1 MANVEETPSL
11 DDKPV
16 DAVMGLRVNL
26 EDLRQQIAR
35 AVVSG
40 ASQEQLSKLQERAV
54 SIKNCIMF
62 LDEAQAFCVSPP
74 MPTGDIILG
83 PGHATNVSHPRS
95 AHVIPPD
102 LPIWQWQGNIWRKE
116 AEAHDSVEDLLDTFA
131 LIVESNGLS
140 IDSSWSRLVP
150 IKMNRD
156 QRSWFNEVLKGR
168 NLVWSEV
175 RKIIVKTY
183 AAQDVAQEL
192 EYMDQLL
199 SLKMAAA
206 ESIEAFTDRFQ
217 RIRRAAKWDDDI
229 KTATIYK
236 RALPAFLRQEVS
248 RSLLNL
254 GRDQQDSVAK
264 VAAKARMVL
273 SSNLCSEVNPPPRQA
288 SVPVKSSSLS
298 LSPNGT
304 EASKYNPRNS
314 HLLSNLQGITKK
326 SSSPG
331 NVKNKFHCAIHGP
344 ANHPTDKCNKYKD
357 LLNRSPPLVNPSST
371 TNNSSMS
378 FVSVAKRCYRCSGNV
393 PWSREHAANC
403 PRDKPYHG
411 PTKAIRSV
419 RLDTSRS
426 NGNKPNLTI
435 TPQARPQQAS
445 SKVSSGD
452 SNLMDVDD
460 EGYPV
465 NYDSR

>member
-1 MANVEETPSL
+1 
-11 DDKPV
+11 
-16 DAVMGLRVNL
+16 
-26 EDLRQQIAR
+26 
-35 AVVSG
+35 
-40 ASQEQLSKLQERAV
+40 
-54 SIKNCIMF
+54 
-62 LDEAQAFCVSPP
+62 
-74 MPTGDIILG
+74 
-83 PGHATNVSHPRS
+83 
-95 AHVIPPD
+95 
-102 LPIWQWQGNIWRKE
+102 
-116 AEAHDSVEDLLDTFA
+116 
-131 LIVESNGLS
+131 
-140 IDSSWSRLVP
+140 
-150 IKMNRD
+150 
-156 QRSWFNEVLKGR
+156 
-168 NLVWSEV
+168 
-175 RKIIVKTY
+175 
-183 AAQDVAQEL
+183 
-192 EYMDQLL
+192 
-199 SLKMAAA
+199 
-206 ESIEAFTDRFQ
+206 
-217 RIRRAAKWDDDI
+217 
-229 KTATIYK
+229 
-236 RALPAFLRQEVS
+236 
-248 RSLLNL
+248 
-254 GRDQQDSVAK
+254 
-264 VAAKARMVL
+264 MVL
-273 SSNLCSEVNPPPRQA
+273 SSNLCSEVSPSPRQA

-298 LSPNGT
+298 LSSNGT

-331 NVKNKFHCAIHGP
+331 NIKNRFHCAIHGP

-357 LLNRSPPLVNPSST
+357 LLNRSPPLVNPSSAT
-371 TNNSSMS
+371 NSSPMS

-465 NYDSR
+465 NYDLVPLLAR